1 MVFQYFIRQ
10 SIAGFLLAGAQ
21 VFNARL
27 LTYNEPGQND
37 DAYSLQ
43 SPYYF
48 NLAPDRDL
56 LVALTYMSSRRFIY
70 EGKYRQLIAPK
81 ISADHE
87 DSIYSIEAKYLPED
101 KITGLKRWLVNFSEE
116 LDLSDKIHLSAQY
129 HGYLMLNILKKLL
142 EQIQM
147 SKRLSHH

>member
-1 MVFQYFIRQ
+1 M
-10 SIAGFLLAGAQ
+10 
-21 VFNARL
+21 
-27 LTYNEPGQND
+27 
-37 DAYSLQ
+37 
-43 SPYYF
+43 PYYF

-70 EGKYRQLIAPK
+70 EGKYRQLISPK
-81 ISADHE
+81 ISDDHE

-129 HGYLMLNILKKLL
+129 YQSVLMLNILKKLL

-147 SKRLSHH
+147 SKLKSSLLNILMKIRKIIFHYLF

>member
-1 MVFQYFIRQ
+1 MCIRD
-10 SIAGFLLAGAQ
+10 S
-21 VFNARL
+21 
-27 LTYNEPGQND
+27 
-37 DAYSLQ
+37 
-43 SPYYF
+43 
-48 NLAPDRDL
+48 L

-87 DSIYSIEAKYLPED
+87 DSTYSIEAKYLPED

-129 HGYLMLNILKKLL
+129 HRVSDAKYFASI
-142 EQIQM
+142 EYTD
-147 SKRLSHH
+147 SS